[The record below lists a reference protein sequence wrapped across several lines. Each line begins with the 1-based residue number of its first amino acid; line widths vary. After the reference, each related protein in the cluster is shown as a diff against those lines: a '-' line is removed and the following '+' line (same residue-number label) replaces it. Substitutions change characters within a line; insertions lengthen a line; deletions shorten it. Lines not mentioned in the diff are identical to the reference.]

1 MEGAT
6 EPEAL
11 QHRAYYKMGLFV
23 YDNAKVVLLLTLI
36 LCGSLA
42 SLMTLEPRYAE
53 GYGEGDL
60 ESVHGWDAARIGFT
74 SENESDSFSFHVL
87 FHHPGASHEDEAIQS
102 AMMETVSPM
111 AESEYVSIEY
121 PWFTN
126 EVNRTELVS
135 SVNPEWTRVKIEVNL
150 DRDGSKALLKEHF
163 DDLVLPDDAP
173 EGMDKWVTD
182 NLAIDV
188 TFDLTLK
195 DELIQAELLAAP
207 LTLIILLLVF
217 GSLVAAGLPVLSG
230 VYTVLAAVGIVT
242 GLSYVFDDITVYAN
256 NIVSL
261 LGIGLSVDYSLFIV
275 NRFREELGRG
285 RDHRTAVAMTSATAG
300 RAIFFSGMTV
310 IVGLMGMLF
319 FENTGLPS
327 LGWGGICAT
336 AVALTSSIV
345 LLPAILSLL
354 GERVNSFKVPFSFGV
369 DAGEEGFWSNIA
381 SGVMKRP
388 FAVLVPAVIVLM
400 LAGSPFLQAEYGIT
414 TYKALS
420 PDDES
425 RQGMELTD
433 DNWPEYISNTA
444 LAVFEIEEGV
454 DPLHEENIRS
464 LYRFSQEILS
474 IDGTSYVRSHGH
486 FDVNMSENEVVD
498 FWNSSKD
505 GDMSPM
511 EAMLI
516 SAQREYM
523 NESFIGNG
531 VVLLVVGIEGDESSV
546 SSREVVL
553 SIRELDTKND
563 QFGGSTTVNVA
574 GVAAYNQDV
583 IEAVAE
589 NLPISLAFI
598 LITSYILIFLQV
610 RSVVLPLKALI
621 MNVLSVSASFGV
633 LVWIF
638 QMGNGA
644 DLLNFTPQPIDPT
657 TPVMIFAI
665 LFGLSMDYEVLM
677 LSRIHEEWERTGDNT
692 KSVAVGLQKSGRII
706 TSAALVMVTVFSA
719 FGLSSVSLM
728 KQFGF
733 MLALGVAVDATLVRA
748 LVVPSTMRLMGE
760 LNWYAPSWLVSRD
773 GKTEDS
779 SPSEQDA

>member
-6 EPEAL
+6 APEAL

-23 YDNAKVVLLLTLI
+23 YDNAKVVLVLTLI

-285 RDHRTAVAMTSATAG
+285 RDHRTAVPMTSATAG

-454 DPLHEENIRS
+454 DPLNEDNIRS
-464 LYRFSQEILS
+464 MYRFSQEILS

-486 FDVNMSENEVVD
+486 FDDNMSENEVVD

-505 GDMSPM
+505 DDLSPM

-553 SIRELDTKND
+553 SIRGLDTKND

>member
-1 MEGAT
+1 
-6 EPEAL
+6 
-11 QHRAYYKMGLFV
+11 
-23 YDNAKVVLLLTLI
+23 
-36 LCGSLA
+36 
-42 SLMTLEPRYAE
+42 
-53 GYGEGDL
+53 
-60 ESVHGWDAARIGFT
+60 
-74 SENESDSFSFHVL
+74 
-87 FHHPGASHEDEAIQS
+87 
-102 AMMETVSPM
+102 
-111 AESEYVSIEY
+111 
-121 PWFTN
+121 
-126 EVNRTELVS
+126 
-135 SVNPEWTRVKIEVNL
+135 
-150 DRDGSKALLKEHF
+150 
-163 DDLVLPDDAP
+163 
-173 EGMDKWVTD
+173 
-182 NLAIDV
+182 
-188 TFDLTLK
+188 
-195 DELIQAELLAAP
+195 
-207 LTLIILLLVF
+207 
-217 GSLVAAGLPVLSG
+217 
-230 VYTVLAAVGIVT
+230 
-242 GLSYVFDDITVYAN
+242 
-256 NIVSL
+256 

-285 RDHRTAVAMTSATAG
+285 RDHRTAIAMTSATAG

-354 GERVNSFKVPFSFGV
+354 GEKVNSFKVPFSFGV

-388 FAVLVPAVIVLM
+388 FAVLVPAVVVLM

-433 DNWPEYISNTA
+433 ENWPEYISNTA
-444 LAVFEIEEGV
+444 LAVFETEEGV
-454 DPLHEENIRS
+454 DPLDENNIRS

-474 IDGTSYVRSHGH
+474 IEGTSYVRSHGH
-486 FDVNMSENEVVD
+486 FDVNMSENDVVD
-498 FWNSSKD
+498 FWDSSKD
-505 GDMSPM
+505 GDLSPM
-511 EAMLI
+511 EVMLV
-516 SAQREYM
+516 SAQREYL

-553 SIRELDTKND
+553 SIRDLETKND

-610 RSVVLPLKALI
+610 RSVVLPLKALV

-644 DLLNFTPQPIDPT
+644 ELLNFTPQPIDPT

-706 TSAALVMVTVFSA
+706 TSAALVMVAVFSA

-748 LVVPSTMRLMGE
+748 LVVPSTMRLMGD
-760 LNWYAPSWLVSRD
+760 LNWYAPSWLVSSNE
-773 GKTEDS
+773 KTES
-779 SPSEQDA
+779 TGPSEQDA

>member
-111 AESEYVSIEY
+111 AESEHVSIEY

-369 DAGEEGFWSNIA
+369 DTGEEGFWSNIA

-505 GDMSPM
+505 DDLSPM
-511 EAMLI
+511 EAMLN
-516 SAQREYM
+516 SAQREYIS
-523 NESFIGNG
+523 ESFIGNG

-553 SIRELDTKND
+553 SIRELETKND